1 MGLEN
6 RDYLRDDYH
15 DDSPRMS
22 FAIAGIIRKLIAITV
37 ICYLA
42 QLFTVRDGVSIVQEW
57 LELRFNSTVFGGQ
70 IWRLVTY
77 AFCHSTGDLF
87 HLVMNMATLFFI
99 GRMLVLLVG
108 EKEFLWFYLTSAV
121 FAGIVGLTFYRT
133 IGMTPSIVGASG
145 AVFAVFT
152 VVAMHYPRQTVLLMG
167 AIPMEMRWLL
177 GLFVALD
184 LLPILMGKARFSE
197 TASSCHLGGV
207 LFGYL
212 YFKWHMNISRWW
224 DRFAGRMMTR
234 RRNPGK
240 LKVYAPTEPPESSL
254 DEQVDAIL
262 EKISQHGEASLTAR
276 ERNILTQASR
286 QLRKNRS

>member
-6 RDYLRDDYH
+6 REYLRDDYN

-22 FAIAGIIRKLIAITV
+22 FAVGGIVKKLIVATV

-42 QLFTVRDGVSIVQEW
+42 QLFTTKNGVSIVQSW
-57 LELRFNSTVFGGQ
+57 LELNFSSTVLGGQ

-77 AFCHSTGDLF
+77 AFCHDVGDLF

-99 GRMLVLLVG
+99 GRMLVLLLG

-121 FAGIVGLTFYRT
+121 FAGIVGLSFYRL
-133 IGMTPSIVGASG
+133 INMAPSIVGASG
-145 AVFAVFT
+145 AVYAIFT
-152 VVAMHYPRQTVLLMG
+152 LVAMHYPKQTVLLMG
-167 AIPMEMRWLL
+167 AIPIQMRWLL
-177 GLFVALD
+177 ALFIALD
-184 LLPILMGKARFSE
+184 VLPILTGQARFSQ

-207 LFGYL
+207 LFGFL
-212 YFKWHMNISRWW
+212 YFKWHMNLSRWW
-224 DRFAGRMMTR
+224 DRIAGRVMNR
-234 RRNPGK
+234 RRNPGR
-240 LKVYAPTEPPESSL
+240 LKVYAPSTQPETSL

-286 QLRKNRS
+286 QLRKNRN